1 MTLYKATIQVGGPHG
16 KNAKVQLDGVPIE
29 FSATRVELSVDVNDV
44 NRLTVERLV
53 HIDEVEVE
61 ADVRFRA
68 LIARTGQHPTRWLIG
83 EGDSPKAAIADL
95 LSKLP

>member
-16 KNAKVQLDGVPIE
+16 KNAKVQLDG
-29 FSATRVELSVDVNDV
+29 
-44 NRLTVERLV
+44 
-53 HIDEVEVE
+53 EVEVE